1 MTVMGNVKILA
12 KPQLRDPVAIISFAG
27 WANAGEVATSSV
39 SYLKDIFKASPLAR
53 IEPDPYY
60 DFTSRRPKGLVK
72 EGRVAGFYMPRNQ
85 FSFCQPE
92 EGRGT
97 ILFRGD
103 EPHLCWNSFI
113 RDMLTVLEKFG
124 VSLVVTVG
132 GTYDERL
139 HTDPPRISV
148 IAEEMVLAEGLLSR
162 GAILAEYNGPVSIHT
177 ALYVACRE
185 KGFNVVSLWAHA
197 PVYVQTGN
205 FSLVR
210 EVMELIAALGGPNPN
225 LEPLDEAQLKMDRQ
239 IEALIKRSSKLADYI
254 EGLKGGSAV
263 GTEEVDELS
272 RSTAKIIPLNRPK
285 NHNQED

>member
-1 MTVMGNVKILA
+1 METVKILA
-12 KPQLRDPVAIISFAG
+12 EPQLRDPVAIIAFKG

-39 SYLKDIFKASPLAR
+39 SYLIDIFKASPLAR

-60 DFTSRRPKGLVK
+60 DFTATRPKGLIK
-72 EGRVAGFYMPRNQ
+72 DGRVTGFYLPQNL

-92 EGRGT
+92 GERAT
-97 ILFRGD
+97 ILFRGE
-103 EPHLCWNSFI
+103 EPHLCWSRFI
-113 RDMLTVLEKFG
+113 QDMLEVLQRFG

-139 HTDPPRISV
+139 HTDPPRVSV
-148 IAEEMVLAEGLLSR
+148 IAEEMVLAEGLLAR
-162 GAILAEYNGPVSIHT
+162 GAVLADYTGPVSIHT

-225 LEPLDEAQLKMDRQ
+225 LEPLDEAQLKMDQQ
-239 IEALIKRSSKLADYI
+239 IESLIKRSSKLANYI
-254 EGLKGGSAV
+254 EGLRGGSDGGPA
-263 GTEEVDELS
+263 EVDELAKG
-272 RSTAKIIPLNRPK
+272 TAKIIPLNRPR
-285 NHNQED
+285 NIDHDD